1 MSHREG
7 TGQTLMLVKIQSKGT
22 SETPRGRLSKQ
33 VAGTVGI
40 ATADTP
46 LERRTAQQR
55 IHDAASAT
63 KWDISLSYAR
73 VYLQKRS
80 TKFSKLRM
88 TLASHLW
95 EGLLH
100 PLVQILPRQN
110 QQQTLK
116 SVGPTL
122 DGMSNSR
129 FKTKTR

>member
-1 MSHREG
+1 
-7 TGQTLMLVKIQSKGT
+7 MLVKIQSKGT

-40 ATADTP
+40 ATTDTP
-46 LERRTAQQR
+46 LERRTAQQW

-100 PLVQILPRQN
+100 PLVPRQN

-122 DGMSNSR
+122 ACQTQDSR
-129 FKTKTR
+129 PRQADMVHRRRSTSVCDA

>member
-1 MSHREG
+1 MSHCEG
-7 TGQTLMLVKIQSKGT
+7 TGQTLMLVKIHSKGT
-22 SETPRGRLSKQ
+22 SETPRGRISKQ
-33 VAGTVGI
+33 VARTVGI

-63 KWDISLSYAR
+63 KWDIFLSYAR
-73 VYLQKRS
+73 VYLQKRL

-116 SVGPTL
+116 SVSPTL